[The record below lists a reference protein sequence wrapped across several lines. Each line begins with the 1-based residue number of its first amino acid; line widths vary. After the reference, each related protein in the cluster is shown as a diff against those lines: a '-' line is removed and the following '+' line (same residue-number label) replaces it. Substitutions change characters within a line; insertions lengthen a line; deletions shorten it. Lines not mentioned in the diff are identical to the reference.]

1 MSAERNG
8 LNEIY
13 KIIIVLLGFGYV
25 LYFFRDLIIPYI
37 IALFLMYLLR
47 PLARVMKA
55 SFERCFRSI
64 VCCHRCVDHPVEDEK
79 DLEEESKVEED
90 AEEGHLSEPLT
101 ERGKKNKALEF
112 LNTRKNKKICDCA
125 HILTFTLLMVLM
137 ILVLITIGIVVANT
151 IQYLQA
157 GKPSK
162 LTQYSN
168 GLKAWEN
175 AFVTWAEKAFKLK
188 RNVAL
193 EKIHNWDFITPLVKE
208 MVAFTSTFVS
218 SMLLMLI
225 ILAFMLATLSFD
237 GYNKSSLFG
246 KSQNSVVQYIIVKTL
261 VSLGA
266 AFLVYLIMAV
276 LQVPLAGMWG
286 LLTFLL
292 NYIPNFGFVVAV
304 LIPMPFILLDP
315 SMKSHQMVLSFV
327 LPSTVH
333 FIIGNLIEPWFFYK
347 NKDIQLHPLTSL
359 LCVIVWVMI
368 WGVPGGILA
377 VPLTTMIRAY
387 LNMYRNLYPTLGIMA
402 DFIDAF
408 ETRSSNIFKKHVA
421 DSKKD
426 DDNNDDV
433 TKKSRAKIV

>member
-1 MSAERNG
+1 MAAEYNG
-8 LNEIY
+8 LNELY
-13 KIIIVLLGFGYV
+13 KIIICVIGFGYV
-25 LYFFRDLIIPYI
+25 LYFFRDLIIPYV
-37 IALFLMYLLR
+37 IALFLLYLLR
-47 PLARVMKA
+47 PMARIMKGA
-55 SFERCFRSI
+55 FEKCFRSI
-64 VCCHRCVDHPVEDEK
+64 ICCHRCVDHPKE
-79 DLEEESKVEED
+79 EED
-90 AEEGHLSEPLT
+90 AAEEYKTPDDVEEGQLSEPLT
-101 ERGKKNKALEF
+101 KRGQKNKELER
-112 LNTRKNKKICDCA
+112 LNSKKSTKICDLA
-125 HILTFTLLMVLM
+125 HILTFAVLM
-137 ILVLITIGIVVANT
+137 TFMVFVLIVIGIVVANT

-162 LTQYSN
+162 IAQYAS

-175 AFVTWAEKAFKLK
+175 AFITWSEKVFKLQ

-193 EKIHNWDFITPLVKE
+193 ERIHNWDFITPMVTYLVSF
-208 MVAFTSTFVS
+208 ASTFVS

-237 GYNKSSLFG
+237 HYKKTSLFS

-266 AFLVYLIMAV
+266 AFLVYLIMAI
-276 LQVPLAGMWG
+276 LNIPLAGMWG
-286 LLTFLL
+286 LITFLL

-304 LIPMPFILLDP
+304 LVPMPFILLDP
-315 SMKSHQMVLSFV
+315 MMKSHQMVLAFV
-327 LPSTVH
+327 LPSAVH
-333 FIIGNLIEPWFFYK
+333 FMIGNLIEPWFFYK

-387 LNMYRNLYPTLGIMA
+387 LNMYRRLYPVLGIMA

-408 ETRSSNIFKKHVA
+408 ERRAGDVFVEDKKN
-421 DSKKD
+421 
-426 DDNNDDV
+426 DNAENE
-433 TKKSRAKIV
+433 KGNRAKTV